1 MPKLHLVRRY
11 RFCAAHR
18 YHRPEWSEER
28 NRQVF
33 GACANPHGHGHNYRL
48 ELELGG
54 KVDPETGFLVDLA
67 ALDDAVEAVLADFDH
82 RHLNE
87 DTPHFKES
95 VPTTE
100 NLARVLWDLLGPR
113 LPASL
118 ERLRLEEDEDL
129 RVEITR

>member
-1 MPKLHLVRRY
+1 MPTLRLVRRY

-28 NRQVF
+28 NREVF

-48 ELELGG
+48 ELELEGE
-54 KVDPETGFLVDLA
+54 VDAETGFLAELSS
-67 ALDDAVEAVLADFDH
+67 LDAVVGKVLSEFDH

-87 DTPHFKES
+87 DTPYFGHA

-118 ERLRLEEDEDL
+118 QRLRLEEDEDL
-129 RVEITR
+129 SVEVTP

>member
-1 MPKLHLVRRY
+1 MPTLRLVRRY

-28 NRQVF
+28 NREVF
-33 GACANPHGHGHNYRL
+33 GVCANPHGHGHNYRL
-48 ELELGG
+48 ELELEGE
-54 KVDPETGFLVDLA
+54 VDPETGFLADLSVLDA
-67 ALDDAVEAVLADFDH
+67 AVGEVLAQFDH

-87 DTPHFKES
+87 DTPHFRES

-113 LPASL
+113 LPVAL
-118 ERLRLEEDEDL
+118 RRLRLEEDEDL
-129 RVEITR
+129 RVAVTP